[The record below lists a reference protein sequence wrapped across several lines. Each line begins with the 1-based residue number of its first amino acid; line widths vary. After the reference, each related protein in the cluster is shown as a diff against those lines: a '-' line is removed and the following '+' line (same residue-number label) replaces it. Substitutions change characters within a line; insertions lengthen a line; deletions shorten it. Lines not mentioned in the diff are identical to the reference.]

1 MGIKD
6 HKQRIYASLIILG
19 AGILLFR
26 TLTMLFQGA
35 FNILVLWVFILLIV
49 EMILDAACIITAIP
63 WLIENNKKKDSI
75 PLTLGAAVT
84 FTHALRV
91 LIFVLGR
98 TGPWLDFDVRP
109 EERAVHYTRWTWG
122 EVYFAATLS
131 VLSVIV
137 VLLIWSIRS
146 RKRRRTQ
153 RN

>member
-1 MGIKD
+1 MSITN

-35 FNILVLWVFILLIV
+35 FHILVLWVFILLIV

-63 WLIENNKKKDSI
+63 WWIDNNKKKDSI

-84 FTHALRV
+84 FTHAFRV

-98 TGPWLDFDVRP
+98 TGPWVNFDVRP
-109 EERAVHYTRWTWG
+109 EERAIHYTRWNWG

-137 VLLIWSIRS
+137 VLIIWSIRS
-146 RKRRRTQ
+146 RKRRQTQ
-153 RN
+153 HN